1 MRASISF
8 LLGAALLAFGLGVAV
23 GHQWHQRIAHTAPK

>member
-8 LLGAALLAFGLGVAV
+8 LLGAALVAFGLGVAV
-23 GHQWHQRIAHTAPK
+23 GHQWHKRISHVAPQ